1 MKFGNSVQNSG
12 IAKKHKE
19 PQQSPKYFVFLC
31 LFVATPIPL
40 EPDIDSAF
48 EQFGVLAELRVLGT
62 QTLIQQ
68 VAGVDNGLDL
78 PGEHAKR
85 R

>member
-1 MKFGNSVQNSG
+1 M
-12 IAKKHKE
+12 
-19 PQQSPKYFVFLC
+19 
-31 LFVATPIPL
+31 L
-40 EPDIDSAF
+40 EPDIDPAF

-62 QTLIQQ
+62 ETLIQQ

-78 PGEHAKR
+78 AGEHAKR

>member
-12 IAKKHKE
+12 IGKKHKE
-19 PQQSPKYFVFLC
+19 VQQSPKCFVFLC
-31 LFVATPIPL
+31 LFVATPL
-40 EPDIDSAF
+40 EPDIDPAF
-48 EQFGVLAELRVLGT
+48 EQFGILAELRVLGT

>member
-1 MKFGNSVQNSG
+1 METVYK
-12 IAKKHKE
+12 IAELGKGTKRHNNHRNVLFFV
-19 PQQSPKYFVFLC
+19 PFCGYSPS
-31 LFVATPIPL
+31 L
-40 EPDIDSAF
+40 EPDIDPAF
-48 EQFGVLAELRVLGT
+48 EQFGILAELRVLGT